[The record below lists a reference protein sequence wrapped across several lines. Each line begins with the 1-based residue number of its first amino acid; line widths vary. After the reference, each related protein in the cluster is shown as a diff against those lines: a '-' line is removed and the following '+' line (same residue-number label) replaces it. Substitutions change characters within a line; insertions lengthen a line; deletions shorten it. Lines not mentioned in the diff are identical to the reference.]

1 MKELQ
6 NLKIKTA
13 AAVCWRFCSTRLGV
27 ACEAYILIVQ
37 VLGQLRY
44 GVIIHVGVLT
54 KWQICVDYERRQDV
68 EAQRPRRMEEAVHA
82 DSTDGGPRLGTVRSV
97 SSAYLRRR
105 SLLTY

>member
-1 MKELQ
+1 
-6 NLKIKTA
+6 
-13 AAVCWRFCSTRLGV
+13 VCWRFCSTRLGV
-27 ACEAYILIVQ
+27 ACDACDAYILIVQ

-54 KWQICVDYERRQDV
+54 KWQICVEYERRQDV

-82 DSTDGGPRLGTVRSV
+82 DSTDGGPRLGTVRYV